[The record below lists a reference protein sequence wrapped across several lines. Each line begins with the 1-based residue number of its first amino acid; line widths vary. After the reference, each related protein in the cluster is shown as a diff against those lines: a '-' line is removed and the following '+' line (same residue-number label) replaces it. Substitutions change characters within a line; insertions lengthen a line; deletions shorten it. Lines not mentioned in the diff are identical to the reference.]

1 LGFLGCAGAYGRLI
15 DEAREAAAVNEAIR
29 SCSCRRWRMSDADIF
44 AAALAVVGFA
54 TGLAT
59 AWLIVLLR
67 QRPDHWNRWR

>member
-1 LGFLGCAGAYGRLI
+1 
-15 DEAREAAAVNEAIR
+15 
-29 SCSCRRWRMSDADIF
+29 MSDADIF

-67 QRPDHWNRWR
+67 QRPDHWNR